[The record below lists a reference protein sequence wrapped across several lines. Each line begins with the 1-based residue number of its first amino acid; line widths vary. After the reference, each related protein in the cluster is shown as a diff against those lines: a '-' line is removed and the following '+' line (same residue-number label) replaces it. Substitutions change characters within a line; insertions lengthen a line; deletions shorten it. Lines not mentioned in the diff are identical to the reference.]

1 MSERAGGRPGAGSGV
16 RDRKRAETRDAI
28 VRAATG
34 LFLERGVAGA
44 SIDDIAAG
52 AGIARRTFFLHF
64 PSKEDVLFHYLESH
78 VRRAADVLDALPAE
92 ARPEQGVAAVMG
104 ELVDLF
110 ADPSAG
116 TDALAGLRAEL
127 VTASRGLPAS
137 LVVRLQRA
145 QADLV
150 EALRRRFPERAGWP
164 LLSAHLGA
172 CMGAAAAV
180 AIAVERPEAR
190 AGAIRDAVERAS
202 AGFGAASRA

>member
-1 MSERAGGRPGAGSGV
+1 MSERAGGQSGV
-16 RDRKRAETRDAI
+16 RDRKRAETRAAI

-34 LFLERGVAGA
+34 LFLERGVTRT

-78 VRRAADVLDALPAE
+78 VRRAADVLDTLPAE
-92 ARPEQGVAAVMG
+92 AGPEQGVSAVMG

-116 TDALAGLRAEL
+116 TDALADPRAEL

-137 LVVRLQRA
+137 LIVRLQRA
-145 QADLV
+145 QVDLV
-150 EALRRRFPERAGWP
+150 EALRGRFPEPAGWP

-172 CMGAAAAV
+172 CMGAAAAAAV
-180 AIAVERPEAR
+180 AVERPEAR
-190 AGAIRDAVERAS
+190 AGAIRDAVDRAS
-202 AGFGAASRA
+202 TGFVG

>member
-1 MSERAGGRPGAGSGV
+1 MSERAGV
-16 RDRKRAETRDAI
+16 RDRKRAETRAAI
-28 VRAATG
+28 VHAATG
-34 LFLERGVAGA
+34 LFLERGVART

-78 VRRAADVLDALPAE
+78 VRRATGVLGVLPAE
-92 ARPEQGVAAVMG
+92 AGPEQGVVAVMA

-110 ADPSAG
+110 ADPGAG
-116 TDALAGLRAEL
+116 TDALADLRAEL
-127 VTASRGLPAS
+127 VTASRGLPTS

-145 QADLV
+145 QSDLV
-150 EALRRRFPERAGWP
+150 EALRERFPEPAGWP

-172 CMGAAAAV
+172 CMGAAAAAAV
-180 AIAVERPEAR
+180 AVERPEAR

-202 AGFGAASRA
+202 AGFVGQP

>member
-1 MSERAGGRPGAGSGV
+1 MSERPAVQPGA
-16 RDRKRAETRDAI
+16 RDRRRAETRAAI

-34 LFLERGVAGA
+34 LFLERGVART

-64 PSKEDVLFHYLESH
+64 PSKEDVLFHYLEGH
-78 VRRAADVLDALPAE
+78 VRRAAAALDDLPAE
-92 ARPEQGVAAVMG
+92 AGPEQGVRAVMA

-110 ADPSAG
+110 ADQGTG
-116 TDALAGLRAEL
+116 TDALADLRAEL
-127 VTASRGLPAS
+127 VTASRGLPSS

-150 EALRRRFPERAGWP
+150 EALRERFPEPGGWP
-164 LLSAHLGA
+164 VLSAHLGA
-172 CMGAAAAV
+172 CMGAAAAAAV
-180 AIAVERPEAR
+180 AVERPEAR

-202 AGFGAASRA
+202 VGFGAAFAA

>member
-1 MSERAGGRPGAGSGV
+1 MGERAGV
-16 RDRKRAETRDAI
+16 RDRKRGETRAAI

-34 LFLERGVAGA
+34 LFLERGVTRT

-78 VRRAADVLDALPAE
+78 VRRAAAVLDDLPAE
-92 ARPEQGVAAVMG
+92 ARPGQGVSAVMA
-104 ELVDLF
+104 ELVALF
-110 ADPSAG
+110 ADPGAG
-116 TDALAGLRAEL
+116 TDALADLRAEL

-145 QADLV
+145 QTDLV
-150 EALRRRFPERAGWP
+150 EALRERFPEPAGWP

-172 CMGAAAAV
+172 CMGAAAAAAV
-180 AIAVERPEAR
+180 AVERPEAR
-190 AGAIRDAVERAS
+190 AGAIRDALERAS
-202 AGFGAASRA
+202 AGFGTAVTA

>member
-1 MSERAGGRPGAGSGV
+1 MSERPAVRPGV
-16 RDRKRAETRDAI
+16 RDRKRAETRGAI

-34 LFLERGVAGA
+34 LFLERGVAGT

-78 VRRAADVLDALPAE
+78 VRRAADALDTLPAE
-92 ARPEQGVAAVMG
+92 AGPAQGVGAVMA

-116 TDALAGLRAEL
+116 TDELADLRAEL
-127 VTASRGLPAS
+127 VAASRGLPAS

-150 EALRRRFPERAGWP
+150 EALRGRFPEPVGWP

-172 CMGAAAAV
+172 CMGAAAAAAV
-180 AIAVERPEAR
+180 AVERSEAR
-190 AGAIRDAVERAS
+190 AGAIRDAVVRAS
-202 AGFGAASRA
+202 AGFVGQS

>member
-1 MSERAGGRPGAGSGV
+1 MSERAGDRPGSGPGV
-16 RDRKRAETRDAI
+16 RDRKRAETRAAI

-34 LFLERGVAGA
+34 LFLERGLART

-52 AGIARRTFFLHF
+52 AGIARRTFFLYF
-64 PSKEDVLFHYLESH
+64 PSKEDVPFHYLEGH
-78 VRRAADVLDALPAE
+78 VRRAAGVLDTLPAE
-92 ARPEQGVAAVMG
+92 AGPEQGVGAVMA

-116 TDALAGLRAEL
+116 TDALADLRAEL

-150 EALRRRFPERAGWP
+150 EALRGRFPEPAGWP

-172 CMGAAAAV
+172 CMGAAAAAAV
-180 AIAVERPEAR
+180 AVERPEAR
-190 AGAIRDAVERAS
+190 ADAIRDAVERAS
-202 AGFGAASRA
+202 AGFGTAVTA